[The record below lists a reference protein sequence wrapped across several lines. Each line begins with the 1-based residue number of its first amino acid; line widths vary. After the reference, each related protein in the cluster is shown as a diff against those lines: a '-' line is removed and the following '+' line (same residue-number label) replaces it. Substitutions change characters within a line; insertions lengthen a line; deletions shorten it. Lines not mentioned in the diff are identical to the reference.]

1 MAEPIAEFFRRLH
14 GEEAFGHL
22 IVWTR
27 QDKAT
32 RAFDLAAAGALTA
45 AMEYCRRRAETCD
58 VYAAVGLQASPPA
71 GNGRGTEDGVC
82 SVPAVW
88 ADIDIAGPAHASKD
102 LPATEQDAVA
112 LIEAVGLPPSIIVR
126 SGFGLQ
132 VYWRYKEP
140 WRLETAADRAA
151 AKSLSTRFQ
160 GLLRQLAQSR
170 GWGLDSTPDLCRVLR
185 VPGTFNRKLP
195 PDIRSVTAEYSD
207 SAYTQADIEEILAGI
222 EDPGPLLP
230 RAEPQESLPPA
241 KLPLILEGC
250 PWMQHCRDDARNLP
264 EPEWYRLITVV
275 ARCED
280 AERWAHELSKAYPRY
295 SRRETAA
302 KLRQASRDNVA
313 PVTCAYVQSDLGG
326 EKFCAEC
333 LFRGNVNSPI
343 AIGRIETDGDS
354 LESAAPESSVPHL
367 PGDSQPAS
375 GDPPGDPPPE
385 PESEISAAAAKIER
399 FTDLG
404 NAKRFAAKYRERLRY
419 CEKWARWYAWDGMR
433 WREDEV
439 LEVYHLGTALI
450 RSLYSLAKRIP
461 DEEERE
467 AFLAHLIKS
476 ESWRS
481 ITAMINLAKADPAI
495 AIRPSDLDSDP
506 WLLTV
511 RNGTIDLHTGQLRPH
526 NQRDLMTKLAPVTF
540 DPKAACPNWLEFLY
554 MVMNRRSSLVAFL
567 QRAFGCCL
575 TGITS
580 DKAMFIMYGAGGD
593 NGKSTMVDIIQ
604 RLMGDYAT
612 RTPVETFL
620 KKKENAIPND
630 IAKLKGARFVWAS
643 ENERGSRL
651 SEALIKEMTGGD
663 KMSARFMRGEY
674 FEFYPEFKPW
684 LATNHKPQV
693 RGDRALWN
701 RLKLIPFDVTIPKDQ
716 QKPRHEVTAMFQAE
730 FPGILVWAV
739 QGCLAWQREGLG
751 VPDEVMEA
759 TREYEAEQDTFA
771 MFLEEKC
778 IQVPNARALSLALYR
793 EYKSWAEQYGEAPV
807 SHKMF
812 ASFMSE
818 RGFAKT
824 KTMKGAVY
832 LGIGLRAE
840 DRYDMPRQQGA
851 PRQSEFRAE
860 EEGEEV

>member
-264 EPEWYRLITVV
+264 GPEWYRLITVV

-343 AIGRIETDGDS
+343 AIGRIETEAIHWS
-354 LESAAPESSVPHL
+354 RP
-367 PGDSQPAS
+367 
-375 GDPPGDPPPE
+375 
-385 PESEISAAAAKIER
+385 
-399 FTDLG
+399 
-404 NAKRFAAKYRERLRY
+404 LRSRR
-419 CEKWARWYAWDGMR
+419 CPICP
-433 WREDEV
+433 V
-439 LEVYHLGTALI
+439 I
-450 RSLYSLAKRIP
+450 RSP
-461 DEEERE
+461 
-467 AFLAHLIKS
+467 
-476 ESWRS
+476 
-481 ITAMINLAKADPAI
+481 PA
-495 AIRPSDLDSDP
+495 AILPEIRH
-506 WLLTV
+506 
-511 RNGTIDLHTGQLRPH
+511 RNR
-526 NQRDLMTKLAPVTF
+526 
-540 DPKAACPNWLEFLY
+540 
-554 MVMNRRSSLVAFL
+554 NRRSAPPPRKSNGLRILAMRNVMPPSTAS
-567 QRAFGCCL
+567 GCA
-575 TGITS
+575 TAKSGP
-580 DKAMFIMYGAGGD
+580 AGTPGMAC
-593 NGKSTMVDIIQ
+593 GGGRMKSSKSTTWEPPSS
-604 RLMGDYAT
+604 A
-612 RTPVETFL
+612 
-620 KKKENAIPND
+620 ASIPSR
-630 IAKLKGARFVWAS
+630 KGFQ
-643 ENERGSRL
+643 
-651 SEALIKEMTGGD
+651 
-663 KMSARFMRGEY
+663 MRRSGR
-674 FEFYPEFKPW
+674 PSSP
-684 LATNHKPQV
+684 
-693 RGDRALWN
+693 
-701 RLKLIPFDVTIPKDQ
+701 I
-716 QKPRHEVTAMFQAE
+716 
-730 FPGILVWAV
+730 
-739 QGCLAWQREGLG
+739 
-751 VPDEVMEA
+751 
-759 TREYEAEQDTFA
+759 
-771 MFLEEKC
+771 
-778 IQVPNARALSLALYR
+778 
-793 EYKSWAEQYGEAPV
+793 
-807 SHKMF
+807 
-812 ASFMSE
+812 
-818 RGFAKT
+818 
-824 KTMKGAVY
+824 
-832 LGIGLRAE
+832 
-840 DRYDMPRQQGA
+840 
-851 PRQSEFRAE
+851 
-860 EEGEEV
+860 